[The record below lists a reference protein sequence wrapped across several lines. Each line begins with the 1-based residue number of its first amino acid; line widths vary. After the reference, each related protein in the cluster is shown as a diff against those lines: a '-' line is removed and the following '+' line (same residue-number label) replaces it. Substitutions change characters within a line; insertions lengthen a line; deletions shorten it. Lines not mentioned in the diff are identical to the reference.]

1 MRLNKKGEK
10 MKFKILTKNI
20 TPFLKEG
27 EKHLAITFS
36 HTGGGI
42 GTSLVIKV
50 AKDNKYAGVL
60 KAIAKG
66 KINIDNLCV
75 RGNFTIE
82 KVEGE
87 GKKDKKIFTIYPKT
101 FYKENDDFDSVIA
114 IEPCSIAK
122 RGFFPGEREDFIFL
136 NGKIKITKLTKEV
149 YMVDKEVVNT
159 CDYIVL
165 GGGGTC
171 YNGLKVFISPS
182 LTDEEVASFRKGDK
196 VIENIA
202 YYPLNTEEGLIYR
215 KKRNKIVNLFA
226 QCSFR
231 GSSELVNR
239 ENVVASYYDY
249 RSPRGAIGISEGAI
263 IQAAGGQKIY
273 HFKVTGRYDPEDKWY
288 FVDFNTGEVRVEYA
302 NSNPFELCNLIK
314 RLEGKGED
322 NEKESI

>member
-27 EKHLAITFS
+27 DKNISVAFS
-36 HTGGGI
+36 YTDEGI

-50 AKDNKYAGVL
+50 AKDNKYVGVL

-66 KINIDNLCV
+66 KININNLCV

-82 KVEGE
+82 EIRNE
-87 GKKDKKIFTIYPKT
+87 NKKNKKIFTIYAKT
-101 FYKENDDFDSVIA
+101 FYREDNDFDSVIA
-114 IEPCSIAK
+114 IEPCSISK
-122 RGFFPGEREDFIFL
+122 RGFFPGKREDFIFL

-196 VIENIA
+196 VVEDVA
-202 YYPLNTEEGLIYR
+202 YYPLNAEEGLIYR
-215 KKRNKIVNLFA
+215 KKGSKVINIFA

-231 GSSELVNR
+231 GSSKLINR
-239 ENVVASYYDY
+239 EDAVSFYDNY
-249 RSPRGAIGISEGAI
+249 ESPRGALGMSEGAI
-263 IQAAGGQKIY
+263 IQAADGQRIY
-273 HFKVTGRYDPEDKWY
+273 HFRVTGRYDPEDKWY
-288 FVDFNTGEVRVEYA
+288 FIDFDTGEVKVEYA
-302 NSNPFELCNLIK
+302 NSNPFELCDLIK
-314 RLEGKGED
+314 KLEGQ
-322 NEKESI
+322 NN